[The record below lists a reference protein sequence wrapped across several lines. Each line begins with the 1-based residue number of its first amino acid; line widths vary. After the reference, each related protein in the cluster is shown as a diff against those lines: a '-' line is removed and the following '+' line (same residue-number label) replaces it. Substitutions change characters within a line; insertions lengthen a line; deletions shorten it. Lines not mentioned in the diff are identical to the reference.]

1 MKQKDIVW
9 VRLPFSDLERKKAR
23 PALVVSRDAYNHAH
37 DDVVVCAITSNLQPG
52 EYKVGLAERDLDSG
66 NLPIPSMVR
75 VDKVLQIE
83 KKLIDRTFARVK
95 NGTYDE
101 VVKRLHSLVR
111 RQKTPTR

>member
-9 VRLPFSDLERKKAR
+9 VRMPFSDLQGQKAR

-37 DDVVVCAITSNLQPG
+37 DDVVVCAITSNLESN
-52 EYKVGLAERDLDSG
+52 EYKVAITEKDLDLG
-66 NLPIPSMVR
+66 KLPLPSMVR
-75 VDKVLQIE
+75 ADKILQIE
-83 KKLIDRTFARVK
+83 KKLIDRTFARIK

-111 RQKTPTR
+111 RQKTAQR